1 MTNTDS
7 SVPKPSPAQVKHYL
21 DLWDSLE
28 NNHLQEDALN
38 RLFFKLAPGNED
50 VTDILLKASTLNDFY
65 STNIFSIFPVAKHIQ
80 SLHIDERLKAGDTTL
95 VGDIQHLTINGVE
108 KNFYSFATKYCSH
121 HNPLEYPIYDS
132 YVDRVLRHYRD
143 QDGFAEFKNEPV
155 TDYIDALYAK
165 IKTTDDKGRPVI
177 NIDFARYPFS
187 VDGESHFYISDPE
200 NVVVDIEKLAE
211 WFQQIRDSL
220 DGLYYMYSDEWEN
233 A

>member
-1 MTNTDS
+1 MNS
-7 SVPKPSPAQVKHYL
+7 I
-21 DLWDSLE
+21 LE
-28 NNHLQEDALN
+28 NNSDKKADALIMPIMYCIDQYIE
-38 RLFFKLAPGNED
+38 LTTKAVIWLVED
-50 VTDILLKASTLNDFY
+50 LLGEARSKITTHDIAQLKQTMVSRIRKKGTKTAGL
-65 STNIFSIFPVAKHIQ
+65 
-80 SLHIDERLKAGDTTL
+80 EKAL
-95 VGDIQHLTINGVE
+95 Q
-108 KNFYSFATKYCSH
+108 
-121 HNPLEYPIYDS
+121 
-132 YVDRVLRHYRD
+132 
-143 QDGFAEFKNEPV
+143 PV

-233 A
+233 RVNP

>member
-1 MTNTDS
+1 MSDVDKLCIAVRNEYRGVDDFSKVCTFFDSLYASGRLGIPLSGLLIIGYCYES

-108 KNFYSFATKYCSH
+108 KNF
-121 HNPLEYPIYDS
+121 
-132 YVDRVLRHYRD
+132 
-143 QDGFAEFKNEPV
+143 
-155 TDYIDALYAK
+155 
-165 IKTTDDKGRPVI
+165 
-177 NIDFARYPFS
+177 
-187 VDGESHFYISDPE
+187 
-200 NVVVDIEKLAE
+200 
-211 WFQQIRDSL
+211 
-220 DGLYYMYSDEWEN
+220 
-233 A
+233 

>member
-1 MTNTDS
+1 MVCS
-7 SVPKPSPAQVKHYL
+7 LVLAVKRHASPPLSPVLGESCAV
-21 DLWDSLE
+21 S
-28 NNHLQEDALN
+28 
-38 RLFFKLAPGNED
+38 
-50 VTDILLKASTLNDFY
+50 STLLLGEARSKITTHD
-65 STNIFSIFPVAKHIQ
+65 IAQ
-80 SLHIDERLKAGDTTL
+80 LKQTMVSRIKKKETKTAGL
-95 VGDIQHLTINGVE
+95 E
-108 KNFYSFATKYCSH
+108 K
-121 HNPLEYPIYDS
+121 
-132 YVDRVLRHYRD
+132 VL
-143 QDGFAEFKNEPV
+143 QPV

>member
-1 MTNTDS
+1 MYCIDQYIELTTKAVIWLVEDLLGEARS
-7 SVPKPSPAQVKHYL
+7 KITTHDIAQLKQTMVSRIKKKETKTAG
-21 DLWDSLE
+21 LE
-28 NNHLQEDALN
+28 KVLQ
-38 RLFFKLAPGNED
+38 
-50 VTDILLKASTLNDFY
+50 
-65 STNIFSIFPVAKHIQ
+65 
-80 SLHIDERLKAGDTTL
+80 
-95 VGDIQHLTINGVE
+95 
-108 KNFYSFATKYCSH
+108 
-121 HNPLEYPIYDS
+121 
-132 YVDRVLRHYRD
+132 
-143 QDGFAEFKNEPV
+143 PV